1 MATPVPDGHAIPRR
15 RKSVKQSN
23 AAGRLA
29 TFRLLIQ
36 RFAFLSLIVAS
47 VALMVLGK
55 ADIVLIERTRTLVAD
70 ALAPILDAMARPAA
84 TIAQITENFRELA
97 NIRTENA
104 RLREEN
110 ARLQHWQTVARRMES
125 ENVVLHDQLNVIPEP
140 DPAFVTA
147 RIIGD
152 MGSAFGHSMLL
163 GAGSKDGVRKG
174 QAVLSGEALVGHI
187 AEVGLRSS
195 RLLLVTD
202 INARTP
208 VLVESTRTRAI
219 LTGDNTSRP
228 RLNYVAGS
236 PSVAVG
242 DRVVTAASGGAFP
255 PGIPVGAV
263 SSVADG
269 VIRVEPF
276 IPRHHLEFVSVVD
289 FGLGGILPFERPPP
303 PERRRR
309 GKEE

>member
-1 MATPVPDGHAIPRR
+1 M
-15 RKSVKQSN
+15 KQSG

-29 TFRLLIQ
+29 TLRLLVQ

-47 VALMVLGK
+47 VALMILGK
-55 ADIVLIERTRTLVAD
+55 ADILLIEHTRTLVAD

-84 TIAQITENFRELA
+84 TIAQVTDNFHELA
-97 NIRTENA
+97 NLRTENA
-104 RLREEN
+104 RLKEEN
-110 ARLQHWQTVARRMES
+110 AKLMHWQTVARRLEA
-125 ENVVLHDQLNVIPEP
+125 ENQILHENLNFVPDP

-147 RIIGD
+147 RVIGD
-152 MGSAFGHSMLL
+152 MGSAFGQSMLL

-174 QAVLSGEALVGHI
+174 QAVLTGEALVGHV

-195 RLLLVTD
+195 RLLLITD

-208 VLVESTRTRAI
+208 VLLEATRTRAI
-219 LTGDNTSRP
+219 LTGDNTQRP
-228 RLNYVAGS
+228 RLSYISGS
-236 PSVAVG
+236 PTISVG

-255 PGIPVGAV
+255 PGIPIGVV
-263 SSVADG
+263 SSVTDG
-269 VIRVEPF
+269 IVRVEPF
-276 IPRHHLEFVSVVD
+276 VQRHRLEFVSIID

-309 GKEE
+309 SKEE

>member
-1 MATPVPDGHAIPRR
+1 M
-15 RKSVKQSN
+15 KQSG

-29 TFRLLIQ
+29 TLRLLIQ

-47 VALMVLGK
+47 VALMILGK
-55 ADIVLIERTRTLVAD
+55 ADVVLIERTRAVVAD
-70 ALAPILDAMARPAA
+70 AVAPILDAMARPAA
-84 TIAQITENFRELA
+84 TVAQITDNFHELA
-97 NIRTENA
+97 HLRTENA
-104 RLREEN
+104 RLKDEN
-110 ARLQHWQTVARRMES
+110 ARLMQWQTAARKLEA
-125 ENVVLHDQLNVIPEP
+125 ENAILHDQLNFIPDP

-147 RIIGD
+147 RVIGE
-152 MGSAFGHSMLL
+152 MGSAFGQSMLL
-163 GAGSKDGVRKG
+163 GAGAKDGVRKG
-174 QAVLSGEALVGHI
+174 QAVLAGEFLVGHV
-187 AEVGLRSS
+187 AEVGARSS
-195 RLLLVTD
+195 RLQLITD

-208 VLVESTRTRAI
+208 VLLEATRTRAI
-219 LTGDNTSRP
+219 MTGDNSRHP
-228 RLNYVAGS
+228 RLNYITGS
-236 PSVAVG
+236 PTVAVG

-263 SSVADG
+263 SSLSDG

-276 IPRHHLEFVSVVD
+276 VQRHRLEFVSIVD